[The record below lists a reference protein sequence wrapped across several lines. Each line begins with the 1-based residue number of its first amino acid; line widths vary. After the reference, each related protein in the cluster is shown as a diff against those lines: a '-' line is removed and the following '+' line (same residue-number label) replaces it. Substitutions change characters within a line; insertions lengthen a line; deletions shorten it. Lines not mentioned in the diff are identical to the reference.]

1 MDLQACVLD
10 QLPAASPLCPLAL
23 DVDGPPWDLHL
34 VHCLQFAL
42 WTVPFGQGELCFGID
57 VWMDV
62 CVCDGVGW

>member
-1 MDLQACVLD
+1 MLD

-62 CVCDGVGW
+62 CV